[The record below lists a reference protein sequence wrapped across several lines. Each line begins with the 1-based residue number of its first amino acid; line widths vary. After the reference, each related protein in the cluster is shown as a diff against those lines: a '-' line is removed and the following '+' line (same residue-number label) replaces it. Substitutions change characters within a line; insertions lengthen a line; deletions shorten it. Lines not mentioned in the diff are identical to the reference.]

1 MCGTRMWPVGPR
13 VDGGGPWCPQARV
26 QLSALRPAGLSCFLA
41 WWPSRWRGLCRALP
55 VSAAH
60 RSRAFSFLG
69 SLLCPCLA
77 LDCRPTASCDSWSPP
92 GGLTST
98 SPGLSGEGGGPSPL
112 LISLVSLVQ
121 PPQAGQTQVASSE
134 GSPDSTGRMAQ
145 TSSRPCPQSAL
156 LGIAAQRLHSP
167 GDSPASAVLPH
178 KPWSRPTRPSRLDA
192 GLVLPLRA

>member
-1 MCGTRMWPVGPR
+1 MGCRCGRLDLVLTGALVSSGP
-13 VDGGGPWCPQARV
+13 GAALCPQACWSQLLPRLVAEQVVWPPPGPSCVCCPSV
-26 QLSALRPAGLSCFLA
+26 QGLLF
-41 WWPSRWRGLCRALP
+41 PGLLALP
-55 VSAAH
+55 VS
-60 RSRAFSFLG
+60 G
-69 SLLCPCLA
+69 SV
-77 LDCRPTASCDSWSPP
+77 DCRPTASSDSWSPP

-121 PPQAGQTQVASSE
+121 PPKAGQAQVASSE

-145 TSSRPCPQSAL
+145 TSPWPCPQSAL

-178 KPWSRPTRPSRLDA
+178 EPWSRPPCPSRLDV
-192 GLVLPLRA
+192 GLALPLRA